1 MNSSAVHIRISG
13 ARVEEIRR
21 LAGIA
26 YDAWCADILPLVG
39 DQPGLRMREYARFR
53 QFVDQNIRRII
64 VAREGERPVG
74 WIGRGKSPNYV
85 AFLFVAP
92 EVQRQGIGSLLLS
105 RLESLAMLEGQTH
118 LWLDTFAELKS
129 ATGFY
134 RRHGYRPILPQNRRA
149 KPPTDASS
157 VRLAKPLTI
166 LQNTPIRSGKKT

>member
-1 MNSSAVHIRISG
+1 MGTSAHHFRLSG
-13 ARVEEIRR
+13 ARTEEVRR

-39 DQPGLRMREYARFR
+39 DTPGLRMREYARFR
-53 QFVDQNIRRII
+53 QFADQNIRRII

-74 WIGRGKSPNYV
+74 WIGRGRMPNYV

-92 EVQRQGIGSLLLS
+92 EAQRQGIGSLLLS

-129 ATGFY
+129 AMGFY
-134 RRHGYRPILPQNRRA
+134 HRHGYRPIMPRGREDRH
-149 KPPTDASS
+149 PPERNG

-166 LQNTPIRSGKKT
+166 LQDTPIKSGKKT